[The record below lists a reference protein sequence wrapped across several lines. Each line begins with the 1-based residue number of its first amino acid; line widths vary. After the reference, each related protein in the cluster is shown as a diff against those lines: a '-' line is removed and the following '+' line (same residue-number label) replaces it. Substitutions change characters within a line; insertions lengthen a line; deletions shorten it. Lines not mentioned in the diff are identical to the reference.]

1 VNSLREEKQE
11 RDDAQKSQS
20 SSGGEGHGFLSSL
33 ISAKKQSV
41 VLTSRGSEQRLSL
54 KSMNFLEDLLRKSIP
69 ELSKRFVERRRPVP
83 KGLLEALDVDRR
95 QGAQQLAKRIRER
108 YRENRSEGQRLHFLL
123 RFEIE
128 LWAQGYGFVAGVD
141 EAGMA
146 PLAGP
151 VVAGAVILPQ
161 NYKLRGL
168 NDSKKILDPEKRD
181 ELAIQIKQDAICWS
195 VGVAEVEEIDKI
207 NIYHAGLLAMRR
219 AVEGLSAKPDFILVD
234 ARKIPHCDTPQRG
247 IIRGDALS
255 ASIAAAS
262 IIAKT
267 TRDAHMLEL
276 DQQYSGYGLASHKG
290 YPTPEHCHALKSLG
304 ALPIHR
310 RSFARVREA
319 LGLDPVQSDLFPA
332 PIEETMVAAES
343 FEVGDSFTVEES
355 LQVTSSDGFITERV
369 QTEAEV

>member
-1 VNSLREEKQE
+1 VGQLYGKNRP
-11 RDDAQKSQS
+11 QKYSRMS
-20 SSGGEGHGFLSSL
+20 S
-33 ISAKKQSV
+33 
-41 VLTSRGSEQRLSL
+41 
-54 KSMNFLEDLLRKSIP
+54 LEDLLNKSIP
-69 ELSKRFVERRRPVP
+69 ELSDIFVRRQRRVP
-83 KGLLEALDVDRR
+83 KGLLEALEVDRR
-95 QGAQQLAKRIRER
+95 QGAHQLAKRIRER

-128 LWAQGYGFVAGVD
+128 LWSQGYGMIAGVD

-181 ELAIQIKQDAICWS
+181 ELAQQIKQDAICWAA
-195 VGVAEVEEIDKI
+195 GIAEVEEIDKI
-207 NIYHAGLLAMRR
+207 NIYHAGLLAMQR
-219 AVEGLSAKPDFILVD
+219 AVQGLSATPDFILVD
-234 ARKIPHCDTPQRG
+234 ARKIPNCQTPQRG

-267 TRDAHMLEL
+267 TRDAMMLEF
-276 DQQYSGYGLASHKG
+276 DQIYSGYGLATHKG
-290 YPTPEHCHALKSLG
+290 YPTPEHCHLLKTLG

-310 RSFARVREA
+310 RSFARVRAA
-319 LGLDPVQSDLFPA
+319 LGLDPIQTEMF
-332 PIEETMVAAES
+332 PIEE
-343 FEVGDSFTVEES
+343 EVEQE
-355 LQVTSSDGFITERV
+355 LQDFAGLADGFANRV
-369 QTEAEV
+369 QEEAEV

>member
-1 VNSLREEKQE
+1 MPSLEE
-11 RDDAQKSQS
+11 
-20 SSGGEGHGFLSSL
+20 L
-33 ISAKKQSV
+33 
-41 VLTSRGSEQRLSL
+41 LT
-54 KSMNFLEDLLRKSIP
+54 KSIP
-69 ELSKRFVERRRPVP
+69 ELSELFLERRRPVP

-95 QGAQQLAKRIRER
+95 QGAHQLARRIRGR
-108 YRENRSEGQRLHFLL
+108 YRSNRSEGQRLHYLL

-128 LWAQGYGFVAGVD
+128 LWAEGYGAVAGVD

-151 VVAGAVILPQ
+151 VVAGAVVLPQ

-168 NDSKKILDPEKRD
+168 NDSKKILDPEKRC

-195 VGVAEVEEIDKI
+195 VVFAEVDEIDKI
-207 NIYHAGLLAMRR
+207 NIDHAGLLAMQR
-219 AVEGLSAKPDFILVD
+219 AVHGLTVQPEFILVD
-234 ARKIPHCDTPQRG
+234 ARRIPNCSVPQRG

-276 DQQYSGYGLASHKG
+276 DSLYSGYGLASHKG
-290 YPTPEHCHALKSLG
+290 YPTPEHCRALKALG

-310 RSFARVREA
+310 RSFARVREV
-319 LGLDPVQSDLFPA
+319 LGLDPIQPDLFPTETDLT
-332 PIEETMVAAES
+332 EEMAAEMAAANHPTS
-343 FEVGDSFTVEES
+343 VTTLKES
-355 LQVTSSDGFITERV
+355 H
-369 QTEAEV
+369 